1 MNAMASGTPLAAGEA
16 PAWASVHAEDYVNFR
31 RRLPANQQPDLVSL
45 FHPGVL
51 STAATQREYLILLH
65 QLLSSSSSSGGGGRA
80 YHESNAV
87 PPPPRGLLA
96 TAGCLASHTQPGGD
110 FQPLPLPAAVH
121 RVPVLFTEFDPYD
134 LRNLEGFI
142 HRNVLPHVAGP
153 KPAVLARGDN
163 PFTSLCT
170 RQVPCSVNEVT
181 QNNGQWL
188 LFGNISIDACA
199 AGGVSY

>member
-51 STAATQREYLILLH
+51 STAATQREYLLLLH

-87 PPPPRGLLA
+87 PPPPRGCSPRRAAWRA
-96 TAGCLASHTQPGGD
+96 THNR
-110 FQPLPLPAAVH
+110 
-121 RVPVLFTEFDPYD
+121 RVAE
-134 LRNLEGFI
+134 
-142 HRNVLPHVAGP
+142 
-153 KPAVLARGDN
+153 
-163 PFTSLCT
+163 TSSRC
-170 RQVPCSVNEVT
+170 PCPRP
-181 QNNGQWL
+181 
-188 LFGNISIDACA
+188 
-199 AGGVSY
+199 